1 MNHQVMSSD
10 LQCPSLNIQWWYH
23 VAHLKVHLDA
33 SHLAILDPSSL
44 ELLWLR
50 FNSPPVGARTASHH
64 FQLVFSRHFH
74 PTLAPW
80 LLDPF
85 LMYYTIIYQIL
96 YVRLSIISPR
106 SKSWFLKLG
115 PRAASKTLSGWA
127 SVLSTNSWKPS
138 GTERF
143 HSNKRWQ
150 VGISATKKKIQKDLS
165 KRSMDLCRCV
175 RNIDWNLIIL

>member
-1 MNHQVMSSD
+1 MS
-10 LQCPSLNIQWWYH
+10 LFE
-23 VAHLKVHLDA
+23 HLKILLDA

-64 FQLVFSRHFH
+64 FQLVFSRYFH

-80 LLDPF
+80 LLDAF
-85 LMYYTIIYQIL
+85 LMYYTIIYNIKFHYI
-96 YVRLSIISPR
+96 YVRRTIISPR

-127 SVLSTNSWKPS
+127 SVLRTNSWKPS

-143 HSNKRWQ
+143 LSNKRWQ
-150 VGISATKKKIQKDLS
+150 VGISATKKKIKKDLS

-175 RNIDWNLIIL
+175 WNIDWKLIIL